1 MRQLGLH
8 KWEQIVRHPQYGPA
22 MGGDRKADEIMKKF
36 EYIEDIK
43 KNGKEI
49 ESDPEEE
56 EEGMFQNLKK
66 I

>member
-1 MRQLGLH
+1 
-8 KWEQIVRHPQYGPA
+8 

-56 EEGMFQNLKK
+56 EEGMFK

>member
-1 MRQLGLH
+1 
-8 KWEQIVRHPQYGPA
+8 